1 MSGNPLMPGGNAP
14 CEAAQQDLV
23 LLLYDELPGTRR
35 QHVESH
41 ALACS
46 RCRQELMS
54 YRTTLEAV
62 DLARLTEMATVA
74 APGDWDALRAR
85 LQLSDRGR
93 LRKVT
98 VPALKAAA
106 VVLLAGAAFALGRAW
121 DDFSLGPIGGYGGAG
136 PSSLAVV
143 PQPTPPAEQGT
154 ASHLQEFSQE
164 TNGYLDRTR
173 LVLLEFANADA
184 SSDSGFLREA
194 SLDLLAESRRA
205 RKVANRIA
213 DPRIEEIMGRLEGI
227 LRDIT
232 RLSAAGDAAS
242 MDRIKAR
249 MHDSG
254 VLLQLEIMSVASDR
268 IAAAGPRT

>member
-1 MSGNPLMPGGNAP
+1 MSGNPLMPGGNEP
-14 CEAAQQDLV
+14 CDAGQQDLV
-23 LLLYDELPGTRR
+23 LLLYDELPATRR
-35 QHVESH
+35 RQVESH
-41 ALACS
+41 ALVCS

-62 DLARLTEMATVA
+62 DLARLTEMATVES
-74 APGDWDALRAR
+74 PGDWDALRAR
-85 LQLSDRGR
+85 LRLSDRGR
-93 LRKVT
+93 LREVM

-106 VVLLAGAAFALGRAW
+106 IVLLAGAAFALGRAW
-121 DDFSLGPIGGYGGAG
+121 DELSLGPIGGYGATG

-143 PQPTPPAEQGT
+143 PQLTPPAEQGT

-184 SSDSGFLREA
+184 ASDSGVLREA
-194 SLDLLAESRRA
+194 SLVLLAESRRA
-205 RKVANRIA
+205 RNVADRIA
-213 DPRIEEIMGRLEGI
+213 DPRIDEIMVRLEGI

-232 RLSAAGDAAS
+232 RLSEAGDAAS

-249 MHDSG
+249 MRDSG
-254 VLLQLEIMSVASDR
+254 VLDQLEIMSVASDR